1 MANSIPRR
9 SASTSIPRRNIYA
22 PESEA
27 DAGAE
32 DFYID
37 YSNLDPIQQ
46 EIINRKNDSHLVV
59 SGTAGSGKSLLAL
72 HKAKQLAQESYAII
86 VYTKTLRRYF
96 ATGLKSLGLT
106 NVYHWDDWKKETNK
120 PHVKYLI
127 VDECQDF
134 FKDEIEE
141 LIQYGDYCLFFG
153 DTSQSIMGM
162 RRPKENILHGLQSV
176 EDTAKTLKCE
186 VDWLCFNYRLTKE
199 NADVVLKIG
208 EPKLLNPTPF
218 TGEVSDY
225 KINDKKYI
233 LRNVPYVP
241 SNGGNGI
248 LMGDYYI
255 GRKNSDLYNPVVF
268 VRHGEPPKFINE
280 SSSTNHLS
288 AESNFNAQL
297 DKIVDI
303 IRNNQLTNVAIL
315 LPFNYKESAESYRA
329 MINHSKIELPNP
341 IDYLSV
347 EYVQMYLKEKKGIPC
362 EYQYNKTKYDQMN
375 INFRTSTPKIMTYW
389 VAKGLQFNDVFI
401 PGCENKIMTMQ
412 DKPQAVSVAMSR
424 SKERLYICYSGSLCE
439 IFGHNYKPE
448 YSPVLDDNDLDF

>member
-1 MANSIPRR
+1 MSIIPRIKR
-9 SASTSIPRRNIYA
+9 IYD
-22 PESEA
+22 PESEI
-27 DAGAE
+27 DSSSE

-134 FKDEIEE
+134 FKDEIDE
-141 LIQYGDYCLFFG
+141 LIKYGDYCLFFG
-153 DTSQSIMGM
+153 DTSQSIMGF
-162 RRPKENILHGLQSV
+162 RRPTENTQSV
-176 EDTAKTLKCE
+176 EVTATTLGCD

-199 NADVVLKIG
+199 IADVVMKIG
-208 EPKLLNPTPF
+208 EPSLLYPTPF

-225 KINDKKYI
+225 KIEDRKYI

-241 SNGGNGI
+241 SKGGNGI

-255 GRKNSDLYNPVVF
+255 GRKNSDVYNPVVF
-268 VRHGEPPKFINE
+268 VRHGEPPKFIKE
-280 SSSTNHLS
+280 SSSTNPLS
-288 AESNFNAQL
+288 AELNFNAQL
-297 DKIVDI
+297 DKIIDI

-315 LPFNYKESAESYRA
+315 LPFNYRKKAEGYRA
-329 MINHSKIELPNP
+329 KFRENFNLLVPF
-341 IDYLSV
+341 DYLSV
-347 EYVQMYLKEKKGIPC
+347 EYVQWYFNEKKGIPC
-362 EYQYNKTKYDQMN
+362 EYQYNDIQYNQMN
-375 INFRTSTPKIMTYW
+375 VRFRTSTPKIMTYW

-401 PGCENKIMTMQ
+401 PGCENKIMEMH
-412 DKPQAVSVAMSR
+412 DRPQAVSVAMSR
-424 SKERLYICYSGSLCE
+424 CKERLYLCYSETLSE
-439 IFGHNYKPE
+439 IFSHEFKPQ
-448 YSPVLDDNDLDF
+448 YRTTIDDLDF

>member
-1 MANSIPRR
+1 MAISIPRR
-9 SASTSIPRRNIYA
+9 SASTSIPRRNIYD

-46 EIINRKNDSHLVV
+46 EIINRKNDNHIVV
-59 SGTAGSGKSLLAL
+59 SGSAGSGKSLIAL
-72 HKAKQLAQESYAII
+72 HKAKQLSQESYAVI

-96 ATGLKSLGLT
+96 ATGLKNLGLA
-106 NVYHWDDWKKETNK
+106 NVFHWDEWKNKKDK

-134 FKDEIEE
+134 FKYEIDE
-141 LIQYGDYCLFFG
+141 LIKYGDYCLFFG
-153 DTSQSIMGM
+153 DTSQSIMGF
-162 RRPKENILHGLQSV
+162 RNREEYNLHGLQSV
-176 EDTAKTLKCE
+176 EITAKTLGCE

-199 NADVVLKIG
+199 NADVVMKIG
-208 EPKLLNPTPF
+208 EPSLLYPTPF

-225 KINDKKYI
+225 KIEGRKYI
-233 LRNVPYVP
+233 LRNVPYV
-241 SNGGNGI
+241 SFNAGNGI

-255 GRKNSDLYNPVVF
+255 GRKNSDVYNPVVF

-280 SSSTNHLS
+280 SSSTNRLS

-303 IRNNQLTNVAIL
+303 IKNNQLTNVAIL
-315 LPFNYKESAESYRA
+315 LPFNYRNKAEGYRA
-329 MINHSKIELPNP
+329 KFKLPVSF
-341 IDYLSV
+341 DYLSV
-347 EYVQMYLKEKKGIPC
+347 EYVQKYLNEKKGIPC
-362 EYQYNKTKYDQMN
+362 EYQYNDIQYNQMN
-375 INFRTSTPKIMTYW
+375 VNFRTSTPKIMTYW

-401 PGCENKIMTMQ
+401 PGCENKIMAMH
-412 DKPQAVSVAMSR
+412 DRPQAVSVAMSR
-424 SKERLYICYSGSLCE
+424 CRERLYICYSETLSE
-439 IFGHNYKPE
+439 IFSHKFKPQ
-448 YSPVLDDNDLDF
+448 YRTTIDDLDF